1 MSDMQKTTSSLS
13 ILCVFVD
20 EDTRSITLKDP
31 KASITSAEITTLNN
45 FMQRNN
51 IIVGDK
57 EAATFGR
64 IKTVT
69 RVTKNE
75 YQLDLET

>member
-1 MSDMQKTTSSLS
+1 MADMQKTTETLS

-31 KASITSAEITTLNN
+31 KATITSAEISTLNS
-45 FMQRNN
+45 FMQTNN

-69 RVTKNE
+69 RVTKQE
-75 YQLDLET
+75 YQLDLTA